1 MLTATRS
8 QATRRNSSYLRL
20 LPLFPRLTW
29 LLLGLP
35 VLGGLLGVVLPAFG
49 YFPDLGGDHLH
60 LGHFWSLLAHPAVP
74 GAVGLT
80 LWTGLAATAISLAL
94 ALLLAAAGHRTRWF
108 QKLEHSLVPLLAV
121 PHAAVALGLAF
132 LIAPSGWFVRLLSPG
147 LTGWD
152 LPPEFVTVQDSWG
165 LSLILGLVLK
175 ETPYLLL
182 MTLAALPQVRA
193 SVMVRAGQALGYA
206 SVAAWWRLVLPQLYP
221 LLRLPVFAVLAFS
234 LSVVDVSL
242 ILGPTTPPPLAVL
255 ILQWVNEPDL
265 EFRFLAATGA
275 VLLLNLT
282 LVALAGMWLLE
293 RLVFH
298 RFRGW
303 MTSGRRKPAPFLKT
317 AGRLASWLLPGL
329 SGAGLLGLL
338 LWSLTRRW
346 PYPQSSPETWT
357 LRHWLRHGPALADTV
372 GTTLLIAGGSTLIA
386 LVLVVGCLENEQW
399 RQVRM
404 TPRSLWLLY
413 LPLILPQAAFLF
425 GVQVL
430 AVKLR
435 IDGTFAVVIW
445 SHLLFVL
452 PYCFLSLAE
461 SWRRLDSRFLT
472 TARCL
477 GHSPW
482 QVLLRVRMPLLL
494 RPLLVA
500 AAIGI
505 AVSVALYLPTLF
517 AGAGRVATLTTEAVA
532 HAAGADRRVIGVYGF
547 LQALVP
553 WLGLLFALLV
563 PRLLFRN
570 RQGMQG

>member
-1 MLTATRS
+1 M
-8 QATRRNSSYLRL
+8 YLRL
-20 LPLFPRLTW
+20 LPFFPGLTL

-35 VLGGLLGVVLPAFG
+35 VLGGLLGVMLPAFG
-49 YFPDLGGDHLH
+49 YFPELGRNHLH
-60 LGHFWSLLAHPAVP
+60 LGHFRSLFAHPATP

-80 LWTGLAATAISLAL
+80 LWTGLASTAISLAL
-94 ALLLAAAGHRTRWF
+94 ALLLAAVGHQTRWF
-108 QKLEHSLVPLLAV
+108 RRLEHTLVPLLAV

-132 LIAPSGWFVRLLSPG
+132 LIAPSGWLVRLLSPG

-152 LPPEFVTVQDSWG
+152 LPPELVTVQDAWG
-165 LSLILGLVLK
+165 LSLVLGLVLK

-193 SVMVRAGQALGYA
+193 SDMVRGGQALGYG
-206 SVAAWWRLVLPQLYP
+206 SVSAWWRLVLPQLYP

-255 ILQWVNEPDL
+255 ILRWVDDPDL
-265 EFRFLAATGA
+265 QFRFLAAAGA
-275 VLLLNLT
+275 VLLLGLT
-282 LVALAGMWLLE
+282 LAALAGTWLLE
-293 RLVFH
+293 RLAFH
-298 RFRGW
+298 HFRGW
-303 MTSGRRKPAPFLKT
+303 LTSGQRSSVRVAAHSGWLMN
-317 AGRLASWLLPGL
+317 WLLPGL
-329 SGAGLLGLL
+329 SGASLLGLL

-346 PYPQSSPETWT
+346 PYPDAWPETWT
-357 LRHWLRHGPALADTV
+357 LRNWLRPGPALADTV
-372 GTTLLIAGGSTLIA
+372 GTTLLIAGGSTLVA
-386 LVLVVGCLENEQW
+386 LILVIGCLENEQW
-399 RQVRM
+399 RQVKVTR
-404 TPRSLWLLY
+404 RSLWLLY
-413 LPLILPQAAFLF
+413 LPLILPQAAFLL

-430 AVKLR
+430 ALKLR
-435 IDGTFAVVIW
+435 LDGTHLLVIW

-452 PYCFLSLAE
+452 PYGFLSLAE
-461 SWRRLDSRFLT
+461 PWRRLDARFLT

-482 QVLLRVRMPLLL
+482 QVLWRVRMPLLL
-494 RPLLVA
+494 RPLLITG
-500 AAIGI
+500 AIGL

-517 AGAGRVATLTTEAVA
+517 AGAGRVVTLTTEAVA

-553 WLGLLFALLV
+553 WLGLLFALMV
-563 PRLLFRN
+563 PRLMFRN

>member
-1 MLTATRS
+1 MLTATRF
-8 QATRRNSSYLRL
+8 QATRRNSLYLRL
-20 LPLFPRLTW
+20 LSLFPGLTW

-35 VLGGLLGVVLPAFG
+35 VLGGLLGVGLPAFG
-49 YFPDLGGDHLH
+49 YFPELGENHFH
-60 LGHFWSLLAHPAVP
+60 LGHFRSLFAHPAVP
-74 GAVGLT
+74 WAVGLT
-80 LWTGLAATAISLAL
+80 LWTGLVSTAISLAL
-94 ALLLAAAGHRTRWF
+94 ALLLVVAGHQTHWF
-108 QKLEHSLVPLLAV
+108 RKLEHTFVPLLAV

-132 LIAPSGWFVRLLSPG
+132 LIAPSGWLVRLLSPG
-147 LTGWD
+147 LTGWH
-152 LPPEFVTVQDSWG
+152 LPPEFVTVQDPWG
-165 LSLILGLVLK
+165 LALILGLVLK

-193 SVMVRAGQALGYA
+193 AALVQSGQALGYTA
-206 SVAAWWRLVLPQLYP
+206 VSAWLRLVLPQLYP

-242 ILGPTTPPPLAVL
+242 ILGPSTPPPLAVL
-255 ILQWVNEPDL
+255 ILRWANDPDL
-265 EFRFLAATGA
+265 QLRFLAAVGA
-275 VLLLNLT
+275 ALLLCLT
-282 LVALAGMWLLE
+282 LAALAGAWLLE
-293 RLVFH
+293 RVAFQYL
-298 RFRGW
+298 RGW
-303 MTSGRRKPAPFLKT
+303 MTNGQRQSALLAKAS
-317 AGRLASWLLPGL
+317 GRLASWLLLGF
-329 SGAGLLGLL
+329 SGASLLGLL
-338 LWSLTRRW
+338 IWSLTRRW
-346 PYPQSSPETWT
+346 PYPQAWPETWT
-357 LRHWLRHGPALADTV
+357 PRNWLRHGPALVDTV
-372 GTTLLIAGGSTLIA
+372 GTTLLIAGGSTLVA
-386 LVLVVGCLENEQW
+386 LILVVGCLENERW

-404 TPRSLWLLY
+404 MPLSLWLLY

-430 AVKLR
+430 ALKLR
-435 IDGTFAVVIW
+435 LDGTLILVIW

-461 SWRRLDSRFLT
+461 PWRRLDARFLT

-482 QVLLRVRMPLLL
+482 QVLLRVRIPLLL
-494 RPLLVA
+494 RPLLIA
-500 AAIGI
+500 TAIGV

-517 AGAGRVATLTTEAVA
+517 AGAGRIATLTTEAVA

-570 RQGMQG
+570 RQGVQ